1 MIKVKVLVSIFGF
14 FLFYGTGAYATNT
27 ANCSGCRGTN
37 ASMWQCDGKSCPT
50 YNRVGCSCSKR
61 IGEICPTFICTL
73 QGGCRA
79 RDCHPSLVKKHHQ
92 SCTAWIPC
100 SGQPRDCKMNP
111 NGKQKTVCD
120 NWRRCTNINCM

>member
-37 ASMWQCDGKSCPT
+37 ASMWQCDGKSCPF
-50 YNRVGCSCSKR
+50 YNTIGCSCSTG
-61 IGEICPTFICTL
+61 ITNGCPTYFCNQ

-79 RDCHPSLVKKHHQ
+79 RDCHTALIGKHRQH
-92 SCTAWIPC
+92 CTIWETC
-100 SGQPRDCKMNP
+100 SGSPKGCKYNKSQNRP
-111 NGKQKTVCD
+111 VCKNGRYQHS
-120 NWRRCTNINCM
+120 M